1 MDAIPA
7 QVTHV
12 MGSMGI
18 RGVVRVRCKIMDG
31 RDKDKS
37 ISRSVL
43 GPTKPGD
50 IIMLKEMEMEFGGR
64 DR

>member
-1 MDAIPA
+1 
-7 QVTHV
+7 
-12 MGSMGI
+12 MGI
-18 RGVVRVRCKIMDG
+18 RGVVRVRCRILEG

-50 IIMLKEMEMEFGGR
+50 IIMLKEIEMEFGGR
-64 DR
+64 G